1 MKDFSTSGDIITKT
15 FIWEKTNLDSYCTL
29 NTKIRDRLKAKAETI
44 KDAREKHKRTALWLK
59 ADTDFSGHRK
69 Q

>member
-44 KDAREKHKRTALWLK
+44 KDAREKHKRTAL
-59 ADTDFSGHRK
+59 
-69 Q
+69 